1 MSLPVSA
8 ANLRLVFTT
17 DQMPGYTRLRRG
29 KRFSFRLP
37 DGKPLSDE
45 GERKRILSLAVP
57 PAYQDVW
64 ICTLPNGHLQA
75 TGIDARG
82 RKQYRYH
89 PAWHE
94 MAADKKF
101 GLLRD
106 FAIALPVIR
115 ARYRKEIALPELTR
129 ERVIAGV
136 VALLDLT
143 GYRIGN
149 SRYARENRTYG
160 LSSLL
165 TRHLKDDGKQLILK
179 FRGKAGQEHL
189 AEISSPLLAKLVA
202 ELQELPGQHL
212 FTYED
217 DLGQTHPIE
226 TSDVNGWLK
235 EAGGGDFTAKQFRTW
250 KASILFAR
258 ELAAEPPAESMTA
271 RKQVVRQ
278 AISTTAGQLNHTV
291 ATCRKYYIHPALI
304 DAYEDGSLH
313 RIMNSRPPALST
325 KDGSSKLHADERRVF
340 KILSM
345 CPGSQRGIR
354 LRSRKTPPP
363 GMVVNG

>member
-1 MSLPVSA
+1 MPLSLSA
-8 ANLRLVFTT
+8 ANMRLVFTT
-17 DQMPGYTRLRRG
+17 DQMPGYRRQRRG
-29 KRFSFRLP
+29 KGFSFLLP
-37 DGKPLSDE
+37 DGKPLVDK

-64 ICTLPNGHLQA
+64 ICSLPNGHLQA

-89 PAWHE
+89 PAWHDL
-94 MAADKKF
+94 AADKKF
-101 GLLRD
+101 GLLHD
-106 FAIALPVIR
+106 FAVALPVIR
-115 ARYRKEIALPELTR
+115 AKYRVEIASLELTR

-165 TRHLKDDGKQLILK
+165 TRHLKEGEGRKLVLK

-189 AEISSPLLAKLVA
+189 AEISSPMLAKLVT

-217 DLGQTHPIE
+217 ELGSIHPIE
-226 TSDVNGWLK
+226 TIDVNDWLK
-235 EAGGGDFTAKQFRTW
+235 EAGGGEYTAKQFRTW
-250 KASILFAR
+250 KASILCAR
-258 ELAAEPPAESMTA
+258 ELAAEPPAESTTA
-271 RKQVVRQ
+271 RKQVVRD
-278 AISTTAGQLNHTV
+278 AITTTAGQLNHTV

-304 DAYEDGSLH
+304 DAYEDGSLY
-313 RIMNSRPPALST
+313 RIMNSRPPKLST
-325 KDGSSKLHADERRVF
+325 SEGTSKLHADERRVF
-340 KILSM
+340 KILSAFTR
-345 CPGSQRGIR
+345 QKKVTLRGR
-354 LRSRKTPPP
+354 
-363 GMVVNG
+363 